1 MRYVRRA
8 LRVRESVIPRV
19 LLVLVGVALVALL
32 GTAPA
37 IGSPKPYSLRFVAQP
52 SHAQVNQTIT
62 STAFAPAG
70 PSVTVE
76 MVDALGQP
84 VLKSLPVTVGIG
96 RNPGSG
102 TLRGT
107 KTVRTSEGLASFSTL
122 SINGSGQGYELVAS
136 NAQTG
141 SVISGRFN
149 IEDVAVSCAEDVT
162 CAGTLPLRN
171 THEAFGGGS
180 TARMTALQGP
190 FTDTDT
196 GMLTIS
202 RSAGLDCA
210 GYTELTASNDVVL
223 FDFSGLDREKRAV
236 TTIDESVLS
245 EIPEPSLEDC
255 FGAPYTFATKPGT
268 PLEVNEEYASADYLP
283 GPYPPPEYKG
293 LLPDCGEEAVLDDPN
308 TPGVSGPTIPHAGSP
323 CVIKRI
329 QDDAGNGVISSRLP
343 SVGDPRRRS

>member
-1 MRYVRRA
+1 M
-8 LRVRESVIPRV
+8 
-19 LLVLVGVALVALL
+19 LVMLL
-32 GTAPA
+32 GPAPA
-37 IGSPKPYSLRFVAQP
+37 IGSDNKPYSLRFVSQP
-52 SHAQVNQTIT
+52 SNAQVNRTIT
-62 STAFAPAG
+62 TTAFAPAG
-70 PSVTVE
+70 PPVTVE
-76 MVDALGQP
+76 VVDSIGQP
-84 VLKSLPVTVGIG
+84 VLKSLPVTVAIG

-122 SINGSGQGYELVAS
+122 SINRSGQGYGLVAS
-136 NAQTG
+136 NSQAG
-141 SVISGRFN
+141 SATSGPFN

-171 THEAFGGGS
+171 TNDAFGGGS
-180 TARMTALQGP
+180 TARITAIQGP
-190 FTDTDT
+190 LTDIDT
-196 GMLTIS
+196 GFLTIS

-210 GYTELTASNDVVL
+210 GYAELTASSDVVL

-236 TTIDESVLS
+236 TTIDESVLN
-245 EIPEPSLEDC
+245 EVPEPSLEDC

-268 PLEVNEEYASADYLP
+268 PLEVNEEYASADFLP

-323 CVIKRI
+323 CVIKRF
-329 QDDAGNGVISSRLP
+329 QDEAGNGVISSRLP